1 MNKEIIQQEKISYIA
16 TGYELL
22 NVFYSNTDRIC
33 KVKLNLLSED
43 GQKYDYP
50 EITLWENEIYDA
62 IGQFTDEDV
71 DNRILEILNN

>member
-22 NVFYSNTDRIC
+22 GVSYSNTDKIC
-33 KVKLNLLSED
+33 KAKVNLLSED

-50 EITLWENEIYDA
+50 EIILWENETYDE

-71 DNRILEILNN
+71 NNRISEIFGN